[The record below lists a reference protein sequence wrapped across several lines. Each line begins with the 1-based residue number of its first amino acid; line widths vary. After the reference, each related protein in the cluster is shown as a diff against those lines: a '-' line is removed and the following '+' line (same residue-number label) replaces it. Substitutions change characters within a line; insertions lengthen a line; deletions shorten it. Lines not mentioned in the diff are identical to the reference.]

1 MVHVSG
7 DSPPHHE
14 GTRRPAAVLLRFQV
28 TNHAS
33 IRDEQEISFIA
44 DTSAPHRVK
53 TPVPGSTHHAVPVAA
68 VYGPNASGK
77 SNVLDALVWAGAAV
91 HHSFAHWTPDQG
103 VPRRP
108 FSLRPD
114 ARTYPST
121 YELDFVVGGVRY
133 TYGFEVDDARV
144 REEWLFF
151 YPEGSRRKLY
161 ERVTDDEG
169 VSAMSFGRS
178 LTGRRKVIADLL
190 RPNSLYL
197 SVAAAQGHAL
207 LGEVYRWFSTCL
219 RSATDRD
226 FRARLDY
233 TVELYGA
240 DDSDGSASYRSSLR
254 HLLSLADLGVSGLAI
269 SDPDEKEAHELRRI
283 AGAVR
288 GVVGDHVQVDA
299 TPSRRV
305 QVEHRTEDGVHHLG
319 LHEESSG
326 TRTWIGLLGPIVT
339 TLRDGTV
346 LIVDELDARL
356 HPHLADVLVGL
367 FQSPEVNCR
376 GAQLLFST
384 HEASLLGRNSRTELL
399 RDQIWFTEKDSRT
412 SGTLVFPMS
421 DFQVRPDTMQNLE
434 KRYLEGRF
442 GALPHLDD
450 DLLAELADSLHEPA
464 GGGGAPHRSDE
475 HRGTDGQ
482 GALTRQRQ
490 AQAAGAA

>member
-1 MVHVSG
+1 M
-7 DSPPHHE
+7 
-14 GTRRPAAVLLRFQV
+14 LLRFQV

-44 DTSAPHRVK
+44 DAVAPHRVE
-53 TPVPGSTHHAVPVAA
+53 TPVPASTHRTVPVAA

-77 SNVLDALVWAGAAV
+77 SNVLDALDWTGKAV
-91 HHSFAHWTPDQG
+91 HRSFARWTPDQG
-103 VPRRP
+103 IPRRP

-121 YELDFVVGGVRY
+121 YEIDFVVGGVRY
-133 TYGFEVDDARV
+133 TYGFEVDDERV

-151 YPEGSRRKLY
+151 YPEASRRKLY
-161 ERVTDDEG
+161 ERVTDADGE
-169 VSAMSFGRS
+169 SRMSFGRS

-197 SVAAAQGHAL
+197 SVAAAQGHDL
-207 LGEVYRWFSTCL
+207 LGEVYRWFSTSL

-226 FRARLDY
+226 FESRLGF
-233 TVELYGA
+233 TVDLYGA
-240 DDSDGSASYRSSLR
+240 SDSDEPPAYRAPLQ
-254 HLLSLADLGVSGLAI
+254 HLLGLADLGVSGLAV
-269 SDPDEKEAHELRRI
+269 SDPDEKAAQEIRQI
-283 AGAVR
+283 GGAVR
-288 GVVGDHVQVDA
+288 EAVGGRVRVD
-299 TPSRRV
+299 TRSPRRV
-305 QVEHRTEDGVHHLG
+305 QVEHRTEDGVHRLN
-319 LHEESSG
+319 LNEESSG

-346 LIVDELDARL
+346 LSVDELDARL

-367 FQSPEVNCR
+367 FQSPEVNRR

-384 HEASLLGRNSRTELL
+384 HEASLLGRNARTELR

-412 SGTLVFPMS
+412 GGTLVFPMS
-421 DFQVRPDTMQNLE
+421 DFQVRPDSTQNLE

-450 DLLAELADSLHEPA
+450 DLLARLADSLHESGP
-464 GGGGAPHRSDE
+464 GDGAAHRNDD
-475 HRGTDGQ
+475 HHGGTDGQ